1 MRLLPTPKAS
11 DYKRGDGP
19 GTNARKSPELPAVST
34 HFPLQADW
42 PCLDAVVNWMSVVG
56 PPPPEDEFPGG
67 KRRLNPEFPEW
78 MMGLPRGY
86 VTDPAIGLRRPD
98 QLKMIGNGVCP
109 QQAELAI
116 KQLLDME

>member
-1 MRLLPTPKAS
+1 MT
-11 DYKRGDGP
+11 
-19 GTNARKSPELPAVST
+19 T
-34 HFPLQADW
+34 HFPLSSEW
-42 PCLDAVVNWMSVVG
+42 PCIGAIANWMEVVG
-56 PPPPEDEFPGG
+56 DCPPVDEEDSP

-86 VTDPAIGLRRPD
+86 VTDPEIGLRRPD

-116 KQLLDME
+116 KQLLDMK